1 MRRYHKPF
9 KKRRI
14 GRRLVIYVVVLLL
27 LVGAVALD
35 RYVIGL
41 VKQYARTGA
50 ERYATHVINAAV
62 TDVLAQTNP
71 QYTNLV
77 QVIRDGDGAVTS
89 VEADMQALNTI
100 KAALSLSVAEKT
112 EQKNA
117 VTVSIPLGTFLGSHL
132 FSGRGPRIHIPISAS
147 VGLLTDFDSVLQA
160 AGINQTAHRIVLN
173 IQTTVFLAVPTAYT
187 SIEVE
192 TSFIIA
198 ESILLGKVPDAYTV
212 VENVDEE
219 TIGEIF
225 DYGAGIEN

>member
-1 MRRYHKPF
+1 M
-9 KKRRI
+9 
-14 GRRLVIYVVVLLL
+14 IYGVVLLL
-27 LVGAVALD
+27 IVGAVVLD

-50 ERYATHVINAAV
+50 EWYATRMINEAV

-71 QYTNLV
+71 QYNNLV
-77 QVIRDGDGAVTS
+77 QVVRDDEGAVTS
-89 VEADMQALNTI
+89 VEADAQALNAI
-100 KAALSLSVAEKT
+100 KAALSLAVAEQT
-112 EQKNA
+112 EKKDA
-117 VTVSIPLGTFLGSHL
+117 VSVSIPLGTFLGSHL

-147 VGLLTDFDSVLQA
+147 VSLLTDFDSVLQA

-173 IQTTVFLAVPTAYT
+173 IKTTVFLAVPTAYT
-187 SIEVE
+187 SVEVE

-198 ESILLGKVPDAYTV
+198 ESILLGKIPDAYTV

-225 DYGAGIEN
+225 DYGAGIQN